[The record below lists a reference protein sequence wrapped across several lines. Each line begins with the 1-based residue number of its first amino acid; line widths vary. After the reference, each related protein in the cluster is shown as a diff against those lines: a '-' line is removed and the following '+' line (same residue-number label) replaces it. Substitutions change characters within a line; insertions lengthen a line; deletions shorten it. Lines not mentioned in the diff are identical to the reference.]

1 MAMET
6 FSLIDDER
14 SFSLRD
20 DLNLYEVYKTR
31 LVRVDMG
38 PRLRQDP
45 FVRRLH
51 GLLRRLRYH
60 RLSRQN
66 RHNHKDQD
74 ENWSHQNTI
83 LIAEIAGRFSMAM
96 VTAIFLLVPLAILS
110 NLPHRDLQ
118 LTVISICIVLFS
130 FLVSALLKVTNL
142 EMMIVSAAYA
152 AILSV
157 FVSNLPPA

>member
-1 MAMET
+1 
-6 FSLIDDER
+6 
-14 SFSLRD
+14 
-20 DLNLYEVYKTR
+20 
-31 LVRVDMG
+31 MG

-45 FVRRLH
+45 FVRRIH
-51 GLLRRLRYH
+51 GLLRRLCYLK
-60 RLSRQN
+60 LSKRN
-66 RHNHKDQD
+66 RPTCKDED
-74 ENWSHQNTI
+74 EHWSHQNTI
-83 LIAEIAGRFSMAM
+83 MIAEIAGRFIMAI
-96 VTAIFLLVPLAILS
+96 VTAIFLVVPLAVLS
-110 NLPHRDLQ
+110 NLARKDIQ

>member
-1 MAMET
+1 MET
-6 FSLIDDER
+6 FSLIDDEK
-14 SFSLRD
+14 SSSLRD

-51 GLLRRLRYH
+51 GLLRKLRYI

-66 RHNHKDQD
+66 RHTSKDQNED
-74 ENWSHQNTI
+74 WSLQNTI
-83 LIAEIAGRFSMAM
+83 LIAEIAGRFIMAI
-96 VTAIFLLVPLAILS
+96 VTATFLVVPLAVLS
-110 NLPHRDLQ
+110 NLPRRDIQ

-130 FLVSALLKVTNL
+130 FLVSTLLKVTNL